1 MRDSSATGV
10 DSSSERTPKELLHEL
25 RVERIYWRL
34 NALSAVPAECGGVAG
49 EMVRCKRIRHADA
62 GFAPDAFR

>member
-1 MRDSSATGV
+1 M
-10 DSSSERTPKELLHEL
+10 
-25 RVERIYWRL
+25 
-34 NALSAVPAECGGVAG
+34 SAVPAECGGVAG